1 MALNTN
7 VMIAALEAKYLA
19 LMSEF
24 TLLTSSATVSDQGR
38 SISNGQTA
46 AAIQA
51 QMQNILLQIS
61 LLEGPACVV
70 SRMRP

>member
-1 MALNTN
+1 MALSTA
-7 VMIAALEAKYLA
+7 VLVAALEAKYLA
-19 LMSEF
+19 LMTEY
-24 TLLTSSATVSDQGR
+24 TALTSSATVSDQGR

-51 QMQNILLQIS
+51 QMQGILEQLS

-70 SRMRP
+70 SRWRA